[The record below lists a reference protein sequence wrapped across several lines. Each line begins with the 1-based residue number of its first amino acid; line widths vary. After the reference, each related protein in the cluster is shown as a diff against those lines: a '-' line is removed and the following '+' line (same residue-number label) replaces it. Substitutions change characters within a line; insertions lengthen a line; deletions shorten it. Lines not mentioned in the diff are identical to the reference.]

1 MYINNI
7 ITYTMSTPQVNNNN
21 EFNNKMSQLV
31 ETTEYMI
38 GVFLVFSII
47 ILTTLS
53 ALFGGVVMQI
63 YYGIE
68 YIFNKTKEYTIKV
81 YNFCEL
87 LNNIDDDD
95 AILKKPVKKPII
107 DECWCNLN
115 VKNIIKNK
123 HDLSQDEEQ
132 DEEDEEEEVEED
144 EDASAAEEQET
155 SATDDDDE
163 EYQDDED
170 ASAAEDE
177 DTSAAEDEDTQEEQE
192 EETSAA
198 DVDEDED
205 AAEEQEETIKAEIGS
220 EVKEETIVKEETKEE
235 ETIKAESATK
245 EEVTSATKE
254 V

>member
-1 MYINNI
+1 
-7 ITYTMSTPQVNNNN
+7 MSTPQVNNNN

-87 LNNIDDDD
+87 LNNIQDDD
-95 AILKKPVKKPII
+95 AILEKPVKKPII

-132 DEEDEEEEVEED
+132 EEEE

-163 EYQDDED
+163 EDTQDVDED
-170 ASAAEDE
+170 ASAA
-177 DTSAAEDEDTQEEQE
+177 
-192 EETSAA
+192 
-198 DVDEDED
+198 DVDED
-205 AAEEQEETIKAEIGS
+205 AAEEQEDTQEEQEDTSAAEETKKE
-220 EVKEETIVKEETKEE
+220 EVTKEETIVKEETKEE

>member
-1 MYINNI
+1 
-7 ITYTMSTPQVNNNN
+7 MSTPQVNNNN

-95 AILKKPVKKPII
+95 AILEKPVKKPII

-123 HDLSQDEEQ
+123 HDLSPEEEQ
-132 DEEDEEEEVEED
+132 DEEEEEVEED
-144 EDASAAEEQET
+144 EEDEEDEEEDEET

-163 EYQDDED
+163 ED
-170 ASAAEDE
+170 
-177 DTSAAEDEDTQEEQE
+177 
-192 EETSAA
+192 TSAA

-205 AAEEQEETIKAEIGS
+205 AAEEQEASAATKEEETSAKSAATKEEDTTS
-220 EVKEETIVKEETKEE
+220 ATKEEKEEETSATKEVKEEETSAESAAEAKEEETIVKEETSVIEE
-235 ETIKAESATK
+235 
-245 EEVTSATKE
+245 
-254 V
+254 

>member
-1 MYINNI
+1 
-7 ITYTMSTPQVNNNN
+7 MSTPQVNNNN

-95 AILKKPVKKPII
+95 AILEKPVKKPII

-123 HDLSQDEEQ
+123 HDLSPEEEQ
-132 DEEDEEEEVEED
+132 DEEEEEVEED
-144 EDASAAEEQET
+144 EEDEEDEEEDEET

-163 EYQDDED
+163 ED
-170 ASAAEDE
+170 
-177 DTSAAEDEDTQEEQE
+177 
-192 EETSAA
+192 TSAA
-198 DVDEDED
+198 DVDEDASAADVDED
-205 AAEEQEETIKAEIGS
+205 AAEEQEDTQEEQEDTSAAEETKKE
-220 EVKEETIVKEETKEE
+220 EVTKEETIVKEETKEE

-245 EEVTSATKE
+245 EEVTSATK
-254 V
+254 

>member
-1 MYINNI
+1 
-7 ITYTMSTPQVNNNN
+7 MSTPQVNNNN
-21 EFNNKMSQLV
+21 EFNNRMSQLV

-95 AILKKPVKKPII
+95 AILERPVKKPII

-115 VKNIIKNK
+115 VKNIIKNER
-123 HDLSQDEEQ
+123 DLSPAEEDEEE
-132 DEEDEEEEVEED
+132 DEEDEEDDEEDEEYQEED
-144 EDASAAEEQET
+144 EDASAADEEDEEYQEDT
-155 SATDDDDE
+155 DDDE
-163 EYQDDED
+163 EYQE
-170 ASAAEDE
+170 
-177 DTSAAEDEDTQEEQE
+177 
-192 EETSAA
+192 
-198 DVDEDED
+198 DEDED
-205 AAEEQEETIKAEIGS
+205 EEEAEEQEA
-220 EVKEETIVKEETKEE
+220 EVKEEEAEVKEEE
-235 ETIKAESATK
+235 AEVK

-254 V
+254 ETIVKEVKEETSAAEEETIVKEDTIVKEE

>member
-1 MYINNI
+1 
-7 ITYTMSTPQVNNNN
+7 MSTPQVNNNN

-95 AILKKPVKKPII
+95 AILEKPVKKPII

-123 HDLSQDEEQ
+123 HDLSPEEEQ
-132 DEEDEEEEVEED
+132 DEEEEEVEED
-144 EDASAAEEQET
+144 EEDEEDEEEDEET

-163 EYQDDED
+163 ED
-170 ASAAEDE
+170 
-177 DTSAAEDEDTQEEQE
+177 
-192 EETSAA
+192 TSAA
-198 DVDEDED
+198 DVDEDTSAESAKSAES
-205 AAEEQEETIKAEIGS
+205 AATKEETIKAEIGS
-220 EVKEETIVKEETKEE
+220 EVKEEVKEEVTSAESAAEAKEEETIVKEETSVIEE
-235 ETIKAESATK
+235 
-245 EEVTSATKE
+245 
-254 V
+254 

>member
-95 AILKKPVKKPII
+95 AILEKPVKKPII

-123 HDLSQDEEQ
+123 HDLSPEEEQ
-132 DEEDEEEEVEED
+132 DEEEEEVEED
-144 EDASAAEEQET
+144 EEDEEDDT

-163 EYQDDED
+163 ED
-170 ASAAEDE
+170 
-177 DTSAAEDEDTQEEQE
+177 
-192 EETSAA
+192 TSAA
-198 DVDEDED
+198 DVDEDTSAESAKSAES
-205 AAEEQEETIKAEIGS
+205 AATKEETIKAEIGS
-220 EVKEETIVKEETKEE
+220 EVKEEVKEEVTSAESAAEAKEEETIVKEETSVIEE
-235 ETIKAESATK
+235 
-245 EEVTSATKE
+245 
-254 V
+254 

>member
-95 AILKKPVKKPII
+95 AILEKPVKKPII

-123 HDLSQDEEQ
+123 HDLSPEEEQ
-132 DEEDEEEEVEED
+132 DEEEEEVEED
-144 EDASAAEEQET
+144 EEDEEDEEEDEET

-163 EYQDDED
+163 EDTSAADVDED
-170 ASAAEDE
+170 A
-177 DTSAAEDEDTQEEQE
+177 SAAEDEDTQEEQE
-192 EETSAA
+192 EETIAKEEVDTIAESAA
-198 DVDEDED
+198 
-205 AAEEQEETIKAEIGS
+205 
-220 EVKEETIVKEETKEE
+220 
-235 ETIKAESATK
+235 AESATK
-245 EEVTSATKE
+245 EDTTSAESAAEVKEETSAESAATKE